1 LKLLL
6 IFNPFSGHGRP
17 RRLLPE
23 IQKIFLHKGIDLD
36 VKLTKYP
43 RNATEIAQEIDF
55 TAYDGLVAG
64 GGDGTLFEVINGYFR
79 NKSTRRIPLGVLPV
93 GTGNA
98 FARDLDLDNTRWL
111 EAIDIIAGNKP
122 RKVDVGHFKTEA
134 NDYYFINILGLG
146 FVSDVTKTALS
157 LKVFGNLSYLLGVFY
172 QTIFLKT
179 HTLQIEIDGQTLERE
194 NIFVEISNTRYTSNF
209 LMAPSAQLDDGFLDV
224 TLLNK
229 ISRLKLLRALPK
241 VFTGEHIHIAEVET
255 FKAKRINITTS
266 IPKTLTPDGEVLE
279 QTPMAVT
286 CLHHAIEVFGQ

>member
-6 IFNPFSGHGRP
+6 IYNAFSGHGRA
-17 RRLLPE
+17 RRILPE

-43 RNATEIAQEIDF
+43 KNATEIARETDF
-55 TAYDGLVAG
+55 AAYDGLVAG

-79 NKSTRRIPLGVLPV
+79 NKSSRRIPLGVLPV

-98 FARDLDLDNTRWL
+98 FARDLNLDNTRWL

-122 RKVDVGHFKTEA
+122 RKVDVGLFKTERD
-134 NDYYFINILGLG
+134 DYYFINILGLG
-146 FVSDVTKTALS
+146 FVSDVTNTALS
-157 LKVFGNLSYLLGVFY
+157 LKIFGNVSYLLGVFY

-179 HTLQIEIDGQTLERE
+179 HILHIEIDGQMLERD

-209 LMAPSAQLDDGFLDV
+209 LMAPSAQFDDGFLDV
-224 TLLNK
+224 TLLGR
-229 ISRLKLLRALPK
+229 ISRINLLRTLPT
-241 VFTGEHIHIAEVET
+241 VFTGEHVHVKEVET
-255 FKAKRINITTS
+255 FKAKHIRIATS

-279 QTPMAVT
+279 QTPIDVT
-286 CLHHAIEVFGQ
+286 CLHHAIEIFGR